1 MTVISDKEKQVKNSV
16 IYLILQG
23 INSVLP
29 IIAISIFTRILT
41 REDYG
46 VLALVQAYAI
56 FASGLA
62 NFGMLPAYSRNYF
75 QYRKDSVKLA
85 QLLYSTIIFVIFTSC
100 VLGFFT
106 YFLRSEIAE
115 FVVGSPKY
123 GNLIIL
129 AFCGQSLYGCFF
141 YFLTFYKNSE
151 NAIEY
156 GKYIIA
162 FSSLNFLFSLLF
174 VGLLHVGVIGLIYA
188 HLAAGLIVFCFV
200 SIIMFKELSPSFS
213 MKILRESILLGYPLT
228 PRIFLGVINSQ
239 FDKYMIGVFAT
250 VGAVGIYGVGQRIA
264 NGASSFVNAIQNV
277 FFPQVY
283 KKMFD
288 YGENGGKEVGRYL
301 TPFAYICLF
310 PAFFIA
316 LFAEEIISLITP
328 SEFHGAIPIVTILAL
343 FFGCLF
349 FGKQPQLVYAKKTYI
364 TSLLSFLSVGI
375 NIGVNIPF
383 ILKWGAIGAA
393 WATLLAG
400 LFSGILSFIVS
411 QHYYRIEWEYKKII
425 AMYSIFFCGA
435 LTVLFLHQS
444 IIGYQGRLFIKIIFL
459 SLYLLLGA
467 KIGVLTKAN
476 FQSIVR
482 MAGSKIN
489 KAL

>member
-1 MTVISDKEKQVKNSV
+1 MPVISDKEKQLKNSF

-75 QYRKDSVKLA
+75 QYRMDKVKLA
-85 QLLYSTIIFVIFTSC
+85 QLLYSTLGFVIFTSFIF
-100 VLGFFT
+100 GFLT

-115 FVVGSPKY
+115 FIVGSTEY
-123 GNLIIL
+123 GNLIVL
-129 AFCGQSLYGCFF
+129 AFCSQSLYGFIF
-141 YFLTFYKNSE
+141 YYLTYFKNSE

-162 FSSLNFLFSLLF
+162 FTSLNFFFALLF
-174 VGLLHVGVIGLIYA
+174 VGFFRVGVIGLIYA
-188 HLAAGLIVFCFV
+188 HLLAGIIVFCFV
-200 SIIMFKELSPSFS
+200 SLIMIKKLSPAFS
-213 MKILRESILLGYPLT
+213 TKILRESILLGYPLT

-250 VGAVGIYGVGQRIA
+250 LGAVGIYGVGQRLA
-264 NGASSFVNAIQNV
+264 NGAFAFVTAIQNV

-288 YGENGGKEVGRYL
+288 YGENGGEEVGRYL
-301 TPFAYICLF
+301 TPFAYICLL

-316 LFAEEIISLITP
+316 LFAEEIISVITP
-328 SEFHGAIPIVTILAL
+328 PEFHGAIPIVTILAL
-343 FFGCLF
+343 FYGCLF

-364 TSLLSFLSVGI
+364 TSLLSFVSVGM
-375 NIGVNIPF
+375 NIGINIPF
-383 ILKWGAIGAA
+383 ILRWGAIGAA

-400 LFSGILSFIVS
+400 LLSGILSFIVS
-411 QHYYRIEWEYKKII
+411 QHYYRIGWEYKKIG

-435 LTVLFLHQS
+435 LTVLFLHHFF
-444 IIGYQGRLFIKIIFL
+444 IGYEARLLVKILFL
-459 SLYLLLGA
+459 SFYLLLGV
-467 KIGVLTKAN
+467 KLRVLTKDN
-476 FQSIVR
+476 FQFIVKMIR
-482 MAGSKIN
+482 SKIN
-489 KAL
+489 KGG